1 MSTSRPYSSLQK
13 PLSLC
18 RKRPRTDYLREL
30 RRRGGKRTS
39 RSRSRLSFFF
49 FFRTPIRRRPMLV
62 VGVGSSSPLC
72 HLSRKS
78 HLRRRRWRREG
89 RPERDS
95 RAAAAASGRWAAASR
110 RQRRPSMTTKTKKRQ
125 LPTPPPPTEP
135 SAAATATTTSSSA
148 LQSSILPRQ
157 NLPRWKA
164 TTLLLLLVRLEG
176 EIAEP
181 ARGRRRRGQRAAA
194 AAAERR
200 SCESSAS
207 MSIFSIAATERS
219 FSTFSTPEGEDA
231 PRFQSEGR
239 QESVLSHPDQN
250 RNKKRARDERA
261 RNGSEKRDCAD
272 ADADAFLIS
281 EESSERERRRKRG
294 SDVAFHFFFPRT
306 RRVVGFCD
314 DSYFF
319 FFFFF
324 FFQISPLHVL
334 KIHAENDGLLD
345 VQSQVYCRY
354 VRLVIGSR

>member
-1 MSTSRPYSSLQK
+1 
-13 PLSLC
+13 
-18 RKRPRTDYLREL
+18 
-30 RRRGGKRTS
+30 
-39 RSRSRLSFFF
+39 
-49 FFRTPIRRRPMLV
+49 
-62 VGVGSSSPLC
+62 
-72 HLSRKS
+72 
-78 HLRRRRWRREG
+78 
-89 RPERDS
+89 
-95 RAAAAASGRWAAASR
+95 
-110 RQRRPSMTTKTKKRQ
+110 
-125 LPTPPPPTEP
+125 
-135 SAAATATTTSSSA
+135 
-148 LQSSILPRQ
+148 
-157 NLPRWKA
+157 
-164 TTLLLLLVRLEG
+164 
-176 EIAEP
+176 
-181 ARGRRRRGQRAAA
+181 
-194 AAAERR
+194 
-200 SCESSAS
+200 

-314 DSYFF
+314 DSSFF